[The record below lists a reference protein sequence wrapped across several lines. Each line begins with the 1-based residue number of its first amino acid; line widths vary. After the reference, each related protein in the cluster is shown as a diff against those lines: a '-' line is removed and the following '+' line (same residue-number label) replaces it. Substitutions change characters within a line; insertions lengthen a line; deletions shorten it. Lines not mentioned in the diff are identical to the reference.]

1 MRSDKVWERYWRC
14 CLSDSDYSSS
24 VANFHRRVIMSYAGY
39 YNLLNQGVF
48 SHQTS
53 PTNIQYDILVENT
66 GRILCRILFVCP
78 YSPPRCRKGSGWSM
92 MNRRWVDLQKERC
105 ECDQRL
111 RQRRR
116 NHLAWWRE
124 LHWQRDV
131 AGWLYTWRMGHS
143 RLSRD
148 QCWNYEGPG
157 RAPPLQLAPPL
168 IGEKKQAPGGG
179 LCPPNRP
186 ATQWNQSH
194 KSRGGTTLKY
204 G

>member
-1 MRSDKVWERYWRC
+1 MCSWYCDVAVTWRIPLPNSSSSFEVSAIFGMVIIWLASILWLTDSLGILLVSLWCYHYWRIKMAIKMW
-14 CLSDSDYSSS
+14 L
-24 VANFHRRVIMSYAGY
+24 
-39 YNLLNQGVF
+39 
-48 SHQTS
+48 
-53 PTNIQYDILVENT
+53 
-66 GRILCRILFVCP
+66 
-78 YSPPRCRKGSGWSM
+78 
-92 MNRRWVDLQKERC
+92 LQKERC
-105 ECDQRL
+105 ACDQRL

-179 LCPPNRP
+179 LCPPIGLLLSETR
-186 ATQWNQSH
+186 AIKAGAAQ
-194 KSRGGTTLKY
+194 R
-204 G
+204 